1 MIAELEALLDAA
13 TLRDVLLAAL
23 VEKFIPVLPSYVLFP
38 AIGMGAQ
45 GLGDLLLRCLV
56 AAAGSL
62 GGALAWY
69 LLGAG
74 IGAGRVR
81 RLVERHGRWML
92 LSPALYERMSLAYR
106 RRPFAITLL
115 GQLVPTVRIFQ
126 ALPAG
131 VLRLP
136 LRPFLAATALG
147 SLGWIVPLAGAGHVL
162 RLYGWTAAEA
172 GLTLLAA
179 LVAIEG
185 TALLMLR
192 RRAQTMPRSAAGA
205 RPR

>member
-1 MIAELEALLDAA
+1 LIADLGALLDAA
-13 TLRDVLLAAL
+13 TVQDVFLAAL

-38 AIGMGAQ
+38 AVGMGAH
-45 GLGDLLLRCLV
+45 GVGDLLLRCLV
-56 AAAGSL
+56 AAVGSL
-62 GGALAWY
+62 GGALGWY

-81 RLVERHGRWML
+81 RLVERHGRWVL
-92 LSPALYERMSLAYR
+92 LSPVLYERMSVAYR

-136 LRPFLAATALG
+136 LRPFLVATAIG
-147 SLGWIVPLAGAGHVL
+147 SLGWIVPLATAGHVL
-162 RLYGWTAAEA
+162 RLYGWSAAEA
-172 GLTLLAA
+172 GLALLAA

-185 TALLMLR
+185 TAVLLMR
-192 RRAQTMPRSAAGA
+192 RRAQKIPGNAVGAQPR
-205 RPR
+205 

>member
-1 MIAELEALLDAA
+1 MIAEIEALLDAA
-13 TLRDVLLAAL
+13 TLPDVLLAAL

-45 GLGDLLLRCLV
+45 GIGDLLLRCLV

-69 LLGAG
+69 LLGAA

-136 LRPFLAATALG
+136 LRPLLAATAIG

-185 TALLMLR
+185 TAVLMLR
-192 RRAQTMPRSAAGA
+192 WRAQIMASSAARA

>member
-13 TLRDVLLAAL
+13 TLQDVFFAAL
-23 VEKFIPVLPSYVLFP
+23 VEKFIPLLPSYVLFP
-38 AIGMGAQ
+38 AIGMGAH
-45 GLGDLLLRCLV
+45 GIGDLLLRCLV
-56 AAAGSL
+56 AAVASL
-62 GGALAWY
+62 GGALGWY

-81 RLVERHGRWML
+81 RLVERHGRWVL
-92 LSPALYERMSLAYR
+92 LSPALYERMSGAYR
-106 RRPFAITLL
+106 RRPFAITLM

-136 LRPFLAATALG
+136 LRPFLAATAIG

-162 RLYGWTAAEA
+162 RLYGWSAAEA
-172 GLTLLAA
+172 GLALLAA

-185 TALLMLR
+185 TAVLFLR
-192 RRAQTMPRSAAGA
+192 YRAQSIPRNAASA